1 MAPARPPPDNAASAA
16 ADVSH
21 GEEGKEEG
29 EERREGERERQSVS
43 RKQSMCITTTL
54 TFAKTLQR
62 VKAAV
67 SLPLMTPP
75 PMLLC
80 SIAESAALLHPFGN
94 GSKGFKRRDDLGRGA
109 HAVRLVNVPASE

>member
-1 MAPARPPPDNAASAA
+1 M
-16 ADVSH
+16 
-21 GEEGKEEG
+21 
-29 EERREGERERQSVS
+29 S

-54 TFAKTLQR
+54 TFAKR